1 MSKRRDSEH
10 RQTLEEAGWELA
22 ETKLGKR
29 LWRHRDTGEKRIE
42 DAALELLRQQ
52 RSRHLREGGWEPV
65 EVEGHTYWR
74 NPDSGRLYPEQ
85 AALYVE
91 DQRKGGGS

>member
-10 RQTLEEAGWELA
+10 RQVLEEARWELV
-22 ETKLGKR
+22 ETKAGKR

-65 EVEGHTYWR
+65 AVEGQTYWR
-74 NPDSGRLYPEQ
+74 KPDSGRLYPEQ

-91 DQRKGGGS
+91 DQRREKKT